1 MVIVMD
7 NKKIVLENRKVLFL
21 TGVNKISRFD
31 SEEFLID
38 TELGFLK
45 VKGKNLTLGKLDN
58 NLKECVI
65 NGMIDSFTYQGHK
78 SESLLK
84 RVFK

>member
-1 MVIVMD
+1 MVIFME
-7 NKKIVLENRKVLFL
+7 NKKIVLDNRKVLFL

-65 NGMIDSFTYQGHK
+65 NGTIDAFSYQGHK
-78 SESLLK
+78 NENFLK
-84 RVFK
+84 KVFK